1 MAGPAKNVTDT
12 DHAGGA
18 AREIHLESR
27 SGASESMHLR
37 VQLSTSTLDAGASH
51 DEVRSGEGPRRCK
64 EDSILLVRNIVL
76 PIAVPN
82 ERFEARKAPTTG
94 LASANTPVRLAG
106 LQRLASP
113 GDYPAESHRG
123 QNRDSA
129 GPRPCA
135 PPS

>member
-27 SGASESMHLR
+27 SGASESTHLR
-37 VQLSTSTLDAGASH
+37 VQLSTSTLDTGASH
-51 DEVRSGEGPRRCK
+51 DEVRSGEDPRRCE

-82 ERFEARKAPTTG
+82 EDSKRAKR
-94 LASANTPVRLAG
+94 R
-106 LQRLASP
+106 QR
-113 GDYPAESHRG
+113 G
-123 QNRDSA
+123 
-129 GPRPCA
+129 
-135 PPS
+135 